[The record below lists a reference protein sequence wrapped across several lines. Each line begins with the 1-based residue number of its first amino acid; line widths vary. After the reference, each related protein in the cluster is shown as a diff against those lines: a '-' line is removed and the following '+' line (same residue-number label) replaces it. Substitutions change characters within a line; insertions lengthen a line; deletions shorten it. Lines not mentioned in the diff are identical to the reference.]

1 MAAKAGWLVLAAA
14 LGVLACR
21 GARAPREGG
30 GELRATG
37 AAARPAASD
46 GAADG
51 SLAPAADGAAAAA
64 PAPAEPRAIEV
75 RVDPNVELLCVLA
88 RLAGFAEY
96 SSPLDTAYARDTQER
111 FAPFAQHDAVK
122 TLRRVR
128 FTSGVSHD
136 AVIGMALHLGELP
149 ELAEHGLWDGEGRSL
164 DRRWPLREARRFRAE
179 ARRFAAESD
188 FAGFLA
194 QNAALYAE
202 SERRFRALLARRDV
216 VAWLDAFF
224 GVPEDMRFR
233 AAPGLLTGGGSYGG
247 TVRLPGGGREV
258 HQVIGVGRADAWGV
272 PEFSPDTLG
281 TVAHEYC
288 HAFAN
293 PLVEAFA
300 DALEPACSRAYPFV
314 AQAMERQAYGNWRTM
329 MAESLVRASC
339 TRFWP
344 AGPEREAAIRHE
356 TEQRGFPWTR
366 DLSDA
371 LGRYEEE
378 RERTPRLADFM
389 PRLVAV
395 MERWPARLEARA
407 AAQEAARRAW
417 SAREP
422 ALPPELEREVQD
434 GLAEA
439 VRRIE
444 EARAGSRDE
453 SAVERVRDALRAM
466 RFRRDAQVTVLDARG
481 AFVFHVQGLTGSAYG
496 HADVRG
502 RAVYRE
508 LNEARERAG
517 LARTFDFVSEDGA
530 SARANAIAW
539 TRLDEPAWLVC
550 VEGHDWQT
558 LPPAAR

>member
-1 MAAKAGWLVLAAA
+1 MAAKAGWLVLAAS
-14 LGVLACR
+14 LGALACG
-21 GARAPREGG
+21 GARAPHEAGA
-30 GELRATG
+30 ERATDAPAPP
-37 AAARPAASD
+37 AAAAV
-46 GAADG
+46 GAHR
-51 SLAPAADGAAAAA
+51 SPTPAADGELAAAAA
-64 PAPAEPRAIEV
+64 PAPAARPIDV
-75 RVDPNVELLCVLA
+75 HVDPNVELLCVLA
-88 RLAGFAEY
+88 RLAGFDEY
-96 SSPLDTAYARDTQER
+96 AHPLDTAYARDAAAR
-111 FAPFAQHDAVK
+111 FAPFARHDAVA

-136 AVIGMALHLGELP
+136 AVISMALHLGAPP
-149 ELAEHGLWDGEGRSL
+149 ELAEKGAWEGDARSL
-164 DRRWPLREARRFRAE
+164 ERRWPLREARRFREE

-194 QNAALYAE
+194 QNAALYEE
-202 SERRFRALLARRDV
+202 SERRFRALLERRDV
-216 VAWLDAFF
+216 VAWLDSFF
-224 GVPEDMRFR
+224 GVPDGTAFH
-233 AAPGLLTGGGSYGG
+233 ATPGLLCGGSGYGG
-247 TVRLPGGGREV
+247 TVHVAGGKEV
-258 HQVIGVGRADAWGV
+258 HEVIGVSSADAWGV
-272 PEFSPDTLG
+272 PEFPEDALG
-281 TVAHEYC
+281 TVVHEYC

-314 AQAMERQAYGNWRTM
+314 AAAMERQAYGNWRTM

-356 TEQRGFPWTR
+356 TEERGFPWTR

-389 PRLVAV
+389 PRLVSV
-395 MERWPARLEARA
+395 MEPWPARLEARA

-439 VRRIE
+439 LRRIE

-453 SAVERVRDALRAM
+453 DAVERVRDALRAM
-466 RFRRDAQVTVLDARG
+466 RFRRDAQVTVLDAHG

-508 LNEARERAG
+508 LNEAGERAG

-558 LPPAAR
+558 LPADAAR